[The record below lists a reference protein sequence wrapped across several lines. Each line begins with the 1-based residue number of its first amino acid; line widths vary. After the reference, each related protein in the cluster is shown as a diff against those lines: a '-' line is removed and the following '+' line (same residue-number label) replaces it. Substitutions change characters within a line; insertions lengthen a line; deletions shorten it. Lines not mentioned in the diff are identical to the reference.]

1 MSDQYEMTI
10 RTLEQERDRYKLE
23 CELLKSSRLNAASPS
38 RRHATKEQV
47 VMTNDKTMLHE

>member
-10 RTLEQERDRYKLE
+10 RMLEQERDRYKLE